1 MSPSRLSKLLIM
13 VVASVIVGCGDEQP
27 TETVAPVKSATSQ
40 TGTRHGTYG
49 KPPATAGSTSAI
61 AAAGLVTS
69 NLSVVTA
76 TELAQY
82 LAGPG
87 VTISDVTYTGVS
99 RAAGKFSGGT
109 GIIGFEDGI
118 ILSTGNIAYVAGS
131 NTVPDIT
138 YSNGRSG
145 DAALTTLSGFETY
158 DKAVLTFKF
167 VPTASR
173 IYFEY
178 VFASEEYNEWVDTEF
193 NDVFAFWVNGVN
205 CAVIDGDPV
214 SINTI
219 NHGQLA
225 SHANES
231 HPHFYINNDPHDGGV
246 DLGALR
252 QTEMDGFTVVLT
264 CDAAVNPGVQNT
276 MRLAIADAGDDILD
290 ANVFIRRSSLTTEV
304 PKPNAPTA
312 ILATPVSPNQINVT
326 WHDVS
331 TNETSFKLQKR
342 TQVGGVWGAWGA
354 LANKSANVEQHN
366 DTGLAA
372 QSKHQYRV
380 RACNAGGCSAYAT
393 SAGVTTYDDN
403 PLPAKPTNL
412 VATAQGPAEVRL
424 TWTDASWN
432 ETSFTLIRR
441 QAVDGV
447 YGSWSTVGS
456 PTANTT
462 SFNDA
467 TAQPGTAYEYRIRAC
482 NGTGCSGY
490 SLAASV
496 TTPVPAPPAAPSDVA
511 AFATSATDI
520 FVYWADNS
528 SDEDEFTVQRR
539 VYTGGVWGSWVL
551 VIKQVANAPYYSDTG
566 LTANT
571 KYQYR
576 VRACNAAGCSVY
588 VTSAAVTTP
597 AAAPAAPAGGGGD

>member
-1 MSPSRLSKLLIM
+1 MKTSRLSKVMVL
-13 VVASVIVGCGDEQP
+13 VVASVIAGCSDEHP
-27 TETVAPVKSATSQ
+27 TETAAPVLNAASHA
-40 TGTRHGTYG
+40 RIREGTYG
-49 KPPATAGSTSAI
+49 KPMAAAGSTSAI
-61 AAAGLVTS
+61 ASAGIVTT
-69 NLSVVTA
+69 NLSTVTA

-87 VTISDVTYTGVS
+87 VTVSDVTYTGVT

-131 NTVPDIT
+131 NTVPNIT
-138 YSNGRSG
+138 YSNGRAG

-178 VFASEEYNEWVDTEF
+178 VFASEEYNEFVNTGF

-219 NHGQLA
+219 NHGFLA
-225 SHANES
+225 GMTDVS
-231 HPHFYINNDPHDGGV
+231 HPHFYINNDPHNGGI
-246 DLGALR
+246 DPGALR
-252 QTEMDGFTVVLT
+252 QTEMDGLTVVLT
-264 CDAAVNPGVQNT
+264 CDAAVNPGVVNT

-304 PKPNAPTA
+304 PKPNAPTS

-342 TQVGGVWGAWGA
+342 TQVGGVWGAWGS

-366 DTGLAA
+366 DTGLAP
-372 QSKHQYRV
+372 QSRHQYRV
-380 RACNAGGCSAYAT
+380 RACNTGGCSLYAT
-393 SAGVTTYDDN
+393 SAAVTTYDDN
-403 PLPAKPTNL
+403 PLPAKPINL
-412 VATAQGPAEVRL
+412 AAVAESSVEVKL
-424 TWTDASWN
+424 TWVDASWN

-441 QAVDGV
+441 QAVEGV
-447 YGSWSTVGS
+447 FGSYSTIGS
-456 PTANTT
+456 LPANST
-462 SFNDA
+462 SFHDL
-467 TAQPGTAYEYRIRAC
+467 TAQSGTTYEYRIRAC
-482 NGTGCSGY
+482 NGAGCSGY
-490 SLAASV
+490 SVVASV
-496 TTPVPAPPAAPSDVA
+496 TTPVPTPPAAPSDVA
-511 AFATSATDI
+511 AYPASSTDI
-520 FVYWADNS
+520 YILWTDNS
-528 SDEDEFTVQRR
+528 SDENEFTVQRR
-539 VYTGGVWGSWVL
+539 VYTAGTWGSWTL
-551 VIKQVANAPYYSDTG
+551 VTKAAANATFHLDSG

-576 VRACNAAGCSVY
+576 VRACNPAGCSAY
-588 VTSAAVTTP
+588 VTGVAVTTP
-597 AAAPAAPAGGGGD
+597 AATSSP